1 MHELEL
7 PPWLQPEARELGP
20 DPRFDAVEPT
30 RLVPWQRLRLVQRAV
45 TLMIERCDERVH
57 RPLRDRIDDQNCLV
71 GPGGRKFAE
80 VRDERRRLD
89 GWNVV
94 RALSRAAVDRDE
106 TTRASLDL
114 SGRVRPAR
122 RSHSPS
128 HSPR

>member
-45 TLMIERCDERVH
+45 TLMIERCEEPVH

-71 GPGGRKFAE
+71 GGRKFAE

-94 RALSRAAVDRDE
+94 RALSRAAV
-106 TTRASLDL
+106 
-114 SGRVRPAR
+114 GM
-122 RSHSPS
+122 
-128 HSPR
+128 